1 MEGTN
6 PERNEIASKTEFSWR
21 NTMSTNQRKIAAPSN
36 MPTQRAAKP
45 LVHRAVVL
53 GLMSGVLM
61 ALGVV
66 LELAALNC
74 VQVRLEGP
82 WLLSLLFSAAR
93 DALVLLL
100 GTSDPL
106 WLQLAPLA
114 LVGSGVVTAIAAYIT
129 PSESRAFL
137 SRLSIVKKSTVDER
151 R

>member
-1 MEGTN
+1 
-6 PERNEIASKTEFSWR
+6 
-21 NTMSTNQRKIAAPSN
+21 MSTNQRKIAAPSN